1 MSEDILVTISE
12 KTQIIQINR
21 PDKKNA
27 LTHAMYSKMLEAMT
41 ASELNPNIK
50 ATVIYGSTECFT
62 SGNDLVEFAN
72 WGNSNFVDTPVGKF
86 LTSLATA
93 TKPVIAAVN
102 GEAIGIGT
110 TMLLHCDF
118 IFAGTN
124 SRFQMPFVSLGLCP
138 EGASSLLLPTIMG
151 HCRAAELLL
160 LAQTFDSEKA
170 LAYGLI
176 NNVCDPLTTLGTA
189 LKTAQ
194 ILNAQPTSAIVLT
207 KQLLKKQ
214 STEKTMSTMHAE
226 GNVFSERLK
235 SPEAQEAFEAFF
247 AKRKPDFNQF
257 DKH

>member
-1 MSEDILVTISE
+1 MTEDVFVSISE

-21 PDKKNA
+21 PSKKNA
-27 LTHAMYSKMLEAMT
+27 LTHAMYSKMQQSLIEAE
-41 ASELNPNIK
+41 SNPNIK
-50 ATVIYGSTECFT
+50 TTIIYGSTDCFT

-72 WGNSNFVDTPVGKF
+72 WDNSDFTASPVGKF
-86 LTSLATA
+86 LTALATA

-118 IFAGTN
+118 IYAGTN
-124 SRFQMPFVSLGLCP
+124 SRFQMPFVSLGLSP

-160 LAQTFDSEKA
+160 LAQIFDSEKA
-170 LAYGLI
+170 LACGLI
-176 NNVCDPLTTLGTA
+176 NDVCDPLATLDTA
-189 LKTAQ
+189 LKTAE
-194 ILNAQPTSAIVLT
+194 ILNSQPTSAVALT

-214 STEKTMSTMHAE
+214 STEQTMQTMQTE

-235 SPEAQEAFEAFF
+235 SPEAEEAFNAFF
-247 AKRKPDFNQF
+247 AKRKPDFSQF
-257 DKH
+257 D